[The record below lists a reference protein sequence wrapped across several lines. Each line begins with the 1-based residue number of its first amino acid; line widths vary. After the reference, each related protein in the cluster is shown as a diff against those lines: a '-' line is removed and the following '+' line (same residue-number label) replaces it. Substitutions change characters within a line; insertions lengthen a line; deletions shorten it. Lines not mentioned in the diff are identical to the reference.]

1 MFIKVVGI
9 YYWDLL
15 LEDVSRLVKG
25 IYELRAEEF
34 SSSSGNEKTQKLRT
48 SLRAS
53 ENY

>member
-1 MFIKVVGI
+1 MLSKAAGI
-9 YYWDLL
+9 FYWDCIRAY
-15 LEDVSRLVKG
+15 EG